1 MHYDCF
7 YSIWKNHTTANTET
21 SSTSEDSALCGIP
34 KFSHGSTGLS
44 HQHWVEQVV
53 SAGGFGVHC
62 TQAAEAMHKTCMK
75 LPSQRVR
82 HLQFNTTQASM
93 HKYLMLNY
101 LFSDM
106 ISDSA
111 KPPKES
117 QVVAAV
123 ACTIGDTVMADG
135 DFNNVQRQGT
145 FLHPQ
150 IRITCSEL
158 LDLLCDQF
166 QLQSNKESY
175 RQLESLSFSFGQQ
188 LTREDGE
195 IFWATDSN
203 YYNLGVRSAYARR
216 RDILRIAGTE
226 TVGDQTNALCCEA
239 VAFLVL
245 DNVGCIPLPEH
256 LIDLV
261 KHGSLT
267 FVLGRWFEPHPDA
280 IERDEESR
288 PICPGPLHINH
299 CVWRYARSDTIR
311 ASICKPSGD
320 FTNAV
325 LRQMSM
331 FGRTLAEQQD
341 QLKREKQAYYCLLLP
356 ENIMSIANMSPTFWE
371 NSFAPDYGKWLE
383 TVTLV

>member
-123 ACTIGDTVMADG
+123 SCKIGDTVMADG

-166 QLQSNKESY
+166 QLQSNK
-175 RQLESLSFSFGQQ
+175 
-188 LTREDGE
+188 
-195 IFWATDSN
+195 
-203 YYNLGVRSAYARR
+203 
-216 RDILRIAGTE
+216 RI
-226 TVGDQTNALCCEA
+226 V
-239 VAFLVL
+239 
-245 DNVGCIPLPEH
+245 
-256 LIDLV
+256 
-261 KHGSLT
+261 
-267 FVLGRWFEPHPDA
+267 
-280 IERDEESR
+280 
-288 PICPGPLHINH
+288 
-299 CVWRYARSDTIR
+299 
-311 ASICKPSGD
+311 
-320 FTNAV
+320 
-325 LRQMSM
+325 
-331 FGRTLAEQQD
+331 
-341 QLKREKQAYYCLLLP
+341 
-356 ENIMSIANMSPTFWE
+356 
-371 NSFAPDYGKWLE
+371 
-383 TVTLV
+383 